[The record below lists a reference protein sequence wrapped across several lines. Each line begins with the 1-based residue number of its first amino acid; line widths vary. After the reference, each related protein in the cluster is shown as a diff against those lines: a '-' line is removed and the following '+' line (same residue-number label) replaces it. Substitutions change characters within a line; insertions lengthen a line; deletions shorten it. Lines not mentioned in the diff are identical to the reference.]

1 MGKFSSV
8 WNSIIILERK
18 TVSNVLKRK
27 STKNSNSEV
36 NIIEEDNNNIYIENS
51 QNKNE
56 QIEISKKRQ
65 KPLIY
70 YINPNI
76 DNISNNYFIFYKND
90 CHIKFKK
97 DYSKD
102 SSNFIF
108 LFFVNEVSF
117 KFSLSKL

>member
-1 MGKFSSV
+1 ME
-8 WNSIIILERK
+8 I
-18 TVSNVLKRK
+18 
-27 STKNSNSEV
+27 

-56 QIEISKKRQ
+56 QIENSKKRQ

-90 CHIKFKK
+90 CHIKLKK
-97 DYSKD
+97 DYS
-102 SSNFIF
+102 
-108 LFFVNEVSF
+108 
-117 KFSLSKL
+117 